1 MRYHSS
7 CRPER
12 RPLTATNI
20 APCCNGQAPSS
31 LCIKRLVRV
40 GCSEES
46 SQIRPSVDSHHPSTL
61 WSRYK
66 PLIPR
71 HSFYGSKL
79 QKTRLT
85 SLPAVTVGLRLPYS
99 NFFRLAALRWFSLD
113 KSVHRFTP
121 TIGSLMRDWSA
132 APRHCVY
139 ELLNCCHYS
148 TVKNCRQLQIFTKNY
163 SLYRFKVL
171 HF

>member
-7 CRPER
+7 CRPQR

-61 WSRYK
+61 WSRCK
-66 PLIPR
+66 LLIPR

-99 NFFRLAALRWFSLD
+99 KNLSGSPLWGDLALINPSADSHQPSALWCGIDLPLLVIAF
-113 KSVHRFTP
+113 
-121 TIGSLMRDWSA
+121 A
-132 APRHCVY
+132 

-148 TVKNCRQLQIFTKNY
+148 TVKNCRQPQNFTKN
-163 SLYRFKVL
+163 SPL
-171 HF
+171 